1 MISGLGTDVVAIDR
15 IRKMLERHGEN
26 ILNRIY
32 TEAEQAEAAARN
44 HPAEYYAGRWC
55 AKEALSKA
63 LKCGI
68 GEDCSWLDISVLN
81 DASGA
86 PSLELSG
93 AARNTAERLGC
104 RRIHVSIS
112 HEREYAAA
120 TVIIEN

>member
-44 HPAEYYAGRWC
+44 HPTEYYAGRWC

-68 GEDCSWLDISVLN
+68 GEHCSWLDISILN
-81 DASGA
+81 GASGA
-86 PSLELSG
+86 PELELSG
-93 AARNTAERLGC
+93 TARATAERMGC
-104 RRIHVSIS
+104 KRIHVSIS
-112 HEREYAAA
+112 HEREYASA
-120 TVIIEN
+120 TVIIES